1 MKTLSPLAVA
11 VLAAAAQVH
20 AAPYTQISTDTTYSG
35 PYENVPIQVTAD
47 GTLRGTADETEMV
60 IEGGRY
66 DYNPQVLD
74 VQGTIR
80 DALSLTVDGGTTIGK
95 DGAISNIDVV
105 TLSNTYN
112 KHSDSGNLSDALV
125 NQGTISN
132 VDSLLVSG
140 RVSNNGGTI
149 DVGSIGNEESAG
161 DFVVSGG
168 TVHTAGDAYFNE
180 IRVAASDLDASVSFD
195 GTLHVSQAIRVQDDT
210 VVQADRIEGSGRV
223 AAEAAG
229 SGVEVSGDVD
239 VDQEI
244 HALNGGNVS
253 VVGHAAASKIQ
264 AETGGTIAL
273 GSSSSSSLSA
283 SGEGSGIS
291 IKEGAKADSVTVKD
305 GSELHA
311 GSLTAMTGTSISD
324 FKNEGTVTLDT
335 ADLTANTFSNSGSIN
350 ADTNGVSQLDHLAVS
365 QEAWITGDMNVA
377 NFDLTGRLTIHED
390 STMTVDK
397 LGSEDAAAT
406 NVMVMNNS
414 SLKVG
419 GDMHLTGMVDG
430 NGIVE
435 VDGTANMVGDWQEIR
450 TELLAG
456 NLSVQSAGLAL
467 NDGARLEV
475 ADDLVVQSG
484 STFFVETGNL
494 SVGDEWI
501 LNGEAKVQMR
511 SGTDGTTINKLVL
524 NTSGDTDFQVY
535 RNIRI
540 NEVSVN
546 GYGVLSTYGKDGDS
560 SLDIG
565 SITVSAGSTVNFSN
579 EGTYETYQSSAS
591 AERIT
596 LGNGATLINS
606 GGSRDQGTV
615 TTPPFD
621 SLTIG
626 SVEGSSAVIRNE
638 VGGSTVIGSLTGNDN
653 RVEVETV
660 ESGVTIERNESTG
673 LVYQTGGT
681 DADTL
686 GTQGAL
692 EAAADMVL
700 DSTEDFSTKVA
711 DGLVNGGGSATFDAD
726 GNMIFSSTGESLTMA
741 ALKQFNNATLA
752 NWRYEVNHL
761 SERLGEVRD
770 RLGTAGAWAR
780 IYGADTKISES
791 VATDIKM
798 NTVQVGADATIGGNW
813 IVGGAFSY
821 TSMDA
826 DISNGSADGETYSL
840 AAYASGFFDCGGYV
854 DIVGR
859 IGRLSTDID
868 TYTSTGRLFDG
879 SYDNT
884 AFGLSAEVGYHWKV
898 SDVFFVEPQAE
909 LAYSFVMGDDFT
921 TSSGVKVEQDDFQSL
936 VGRLG
941 ARIGAAFPENAGT
954 FYLQASVNHEFLGDN
969 DFDAAYRGYS
979 KQHFTSELDGTWI
992 SYGVGLQL
1000 NATND
1005 LSLFGSLTR
1014 ANGDDYQDDYRYSV
1028 GMRYVF

>member
-1 MKTLSPLAVA
+1 MKTLSPLALA

-20 AAPYTQISTDTTYSG
+20 AAPFTTISTDTTYSG
-35 PYENVPIQVTAD
+35 PYEKVPIQVTAD

-95 DGAISNIDVV
+95 GGSITNIDVV

-112 KHSDSGNLSDALV
+112 KHSDGGNLAVALN

-132 VDSLLVSG
+132 VGSLLVSG

-149 DVGSIGNEESAG
+149 DVDSIGNEEFAG

-168 TVHTAGDAYFNE
+168 TVHTAGDAYFKE
-180 IRVAASDLDASVSFD
+180 IRIGKSDLATSVAFD
-195 GTLHVSQAIRVQDDT
+195 GTLHISSALNVQDDIT
-210 VVQADRIEGSGRV
+210 VQVGNIVGAGFVSAGE
-223 AAEAAG
+223 AG
-229 SGVEVSGDVD
+229 SGVEVAGDVTIEK
-239 VDQEI
+239 QI
-244 HALNGGNVS
+244 SARNGGSVS
-253 VVGHAAASKIQ
+253 VAGHAAASSIQVEVGGKI
-264 AETGGTIAL
+264 TL
-273 GSSSSSSLSA
+273 GSSSSARIHATGDGSQISIQGGA
-283 SGEGSGIS
+283 QADTIAVGSGS
-291 IKEGAKADSVTVKD
+291 T
-305 GSELHA
+305 LHA
-311 GSLTAMTGTSISD
+311 GRLTAVTGTGISD

-365 QEAWITGDMNVA
+365 QGAWITGDMNVA

-397 LGSEDAAAT
+397 LGTADAAAAEIT
-406 NVMVMNNS
+406 VEGTS
-414 SLKVG
+414 SLDVS
-419 GDMHLTGMVDG
+419 GDMYLTGMVNGTGTVQIDG
-430 NGIVE
+430 L
-435 VDGTANMVGDWQEIR
+435 ANMVGGYQEIR
-450 TELLAG
+450 G
-456 NLSVQSAGLAL
+456 NLRVGGLSVQGFTAL
-467 NDGARLEV
+467 NAGATLNVEE
-475 ADDLVVQSG
+475 DLTLQSG
-484 STFFVETGNL
+484 STFVVNTPNF
-494 SVGDEWI
+494 SVGNEWI
-501 LNGEAKVQMR
+501 LEGEAKVQMR
-511 SGTDGTTINKLVL
+511 SGSDGAEINKLTL
-524 NTSGDTDFQVY
+524 NTSGSTYFQAY
-535 RNIRI
+535 RNLRI

-546 GYGVLSTYGKDGDS
+546 GYALLNTYADGGDS
-560 SLDIG
+560 SLTIG
-565 SITVSAGSTVNFSN
+565 SITVSDGSTVNFSN

-700 DSTEDFSTKVA
+700 DSTEEFSTKVA

-770 RLGTAGAWAR
+770 RLGAAGAWAR

-840 AAYASGFFDCGGYV
+840 AAYASGFFNCGGYV

-909 LAYSFVMGDDFT
+909 LAYGFVMGDDFN